1 MHIKWREI
9 LDYKRELL
17 RMLSIGTG
25 WNVEKL
31 DAVGAGFFGGAS
43 VQVNGGVCFL
53 GAMVA
58 QWLF

>member
-1 MHIKWREI
+1 MPSAWSGFRATFFCFFLQVHIKWKEV

-31 DAVGAGFFGGAS
+31 DQVGG
-43 VQVNGGVCFL
+43 
-53 GAMVA
+53 
-58 QWLF
+58 